1 MFVGP
6 LPAARVVT
14 MPVDQSLV
22 GREFP
27 APAPLT
33 VTSERV
39 GAFAAAVGHPG
50 AGLESVPPTFPIVLA
65 FDAMQAFLDAEQI
78 DLHRIVHG
86 EQRFAYARPL
96 AVGDE
101 LSATLT
107 VTGLRQIGAADVIA
121 TTSEITDASGAV
133 VCTGKATLVHA
144 SGAGAD
150 Q

>member
-1 MFVGP
+1 
-6 LPAARVVT
+6 
-14 MPVDQSLV
+14 MPVDPSLV

-39 GAFAAAVGHPG
+39 AAFAAAVGHPG
-50 AGLESVPPTFPIVLA
+50 EGVPPTFPIVLA
-65 FDAMQAFLDAEQI
+65 FDAMMAFLGAEAI

-86 EQRFAYARPL
+86 EQRFAYSRPL

-107 VTGLRQIGAADVIA
+107 VTGLRQIGGADIIA
-121 TTSEITDASGAV
+121 TTSELTDATGAV
-133 VCTGKATLVHA
+133 VCTGKATLVHS
-144 SGAGAD
+144 SGAETA

>member
-1 MFVGP
+1 
-6 LPAARVVT
+6 
-14 MPVDQSLV
+14 MPVDPSLV

-33 VTSERV
+33 ITPDRV

-50 AGLESVPPTFPIVLA
+50 NPSGSVPPTFPIVLA

-86 EQRFAYARPL
+86 EQRFAYVRPL
-96 AVGDE
+96 VAGDE

-107 VTGLRQIGAADVIA
+107 VTGLRQIGGADIIA

-133 VCTGKATLVHA
+133 VCTGKATLVHSSGSDQEA
-144 SGAGAD
+144 SD
-150 Q
+150 R

>member
-1 MFVGP
+1 
-6 LPAARVVT
+6 
-14 MPVDQSLV
+14 MPVDPSLV

-50 AGLESVPPTFPIVLA
+50 EPGDAVPPTFPIVLA

-101 LSATLT
+101 LAATLT
-107 VTGLRQIGAADVIA
+107 VTGLRQIGGADIIA
-121 TTSEITDASGAV
+121 TASEITDAAGAV
-133 VCTGKATLVHA
+133 VCTGKATLVHS
-144 SGAGAD
+144 SGSEGG